1 MARKKAA
8 HSVSAIKP
16 RLKRADRSTPAP
28 NPALSFDDHYLAERR
43 ARPDA
48 GWIRKSSS
56 FFPDLSWAVSQRGC
70 LPLPAQ
76 VSAGWAGFLYF
87 GNTCGYGRRAWF
99 SFLAMPDALSFLAL
113 PDALRS
119 SCCKRR
125 SSCDFSSFAGQCLG
139 DQFVKQPKFVH
150 GHRFEILFCHVLNSD
165 DLFLNSDGLFLEQP
179 GIPAINPGG
188 RCLSV

>member
-1 MARKKAA
+1 MSWTTKT
-8 HSVSAIKP
+8 S
-16 RLKRADRSTPAP
+16 RSRPAP
-28 NPALSFDDHYLAERR
+28 NQALSFDDHYLAERR

-99 SFLAMPDALSFLAL
+99 SFLAMPDALR
-113 PDALRS
+113 P
-119 SCCKRR
+119 SCRKRR
-125 SSCDFSSFAGQCLG
+125 SNCDFSSVILRANAWVTSSWS
-139 DQFVKQPKFVH
+139 DQSSSTDIDLRSCFVM
-150 GHRFEILFCHVLNSD
+150 
-165 DLFLNSDGLFLEQP
+165 FLTRMICF
-179 GIPAINPGG
+179 
-188 RCLSV
+188 